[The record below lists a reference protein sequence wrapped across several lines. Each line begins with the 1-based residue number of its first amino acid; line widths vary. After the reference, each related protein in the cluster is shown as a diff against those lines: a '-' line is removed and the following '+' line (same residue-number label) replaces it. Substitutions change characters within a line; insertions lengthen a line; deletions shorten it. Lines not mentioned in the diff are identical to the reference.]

1 MRGTYAEKI
10 TLMVFAWLLA
20 GFSPALAENQQDYCI
35 KCSNPDE
42 TYICRITAKGGQSQ
56 GKQFLCI
63 INIAKDRGHDSC
75 SATAQSG
82 ACSGVLVQY
91 EVSEEAQPQNPM
103 DAATTGPDEA
113 LEADQHGGEPKTLIE
128 FTKQATKATSKG
140 LNSAGKDTKKV
151 IKNTGKA
158 IKNTGKAI
166 KKTGG
171 KIKDFTDKVGGN
183 IKSASKTTWRCLTSL
198 FFNCAGD

>member
-1 MRGTYAEKI
+1 MGGTYAQKF
-10 TLMVFAWLLA
+10 TLMVFASLL
-20 GFSPALAENQQDYCI
+20 GGLSLALADDQQDYCI

-42 TYICRITAKGGQSQ
+42 TYICRITSKGGQTK

-63 INIAKDRGHDSC
+63 MNIAKDQGHDSC
-75 SATAQSG
+75 SATAQLG

-91 EVSEEAQPQNPM
+91 QVSNERQPQSST
-103 DAATTGPDEA
+103 DAAATGPIDAPEA
-113 LEADQHGGEPKTLIE
+113 SQAAGEPKTLIE

-140 LNSAGKDTKKV
+140 LKSAGKDTKKV

-158 IKNTGKAI
+158 IKNTG
-166 KKTGG
+166 G
-171 KIKDFTDKVGGN
+171 KIKNFTDNVGGN

>member
-1 MRGTYAEKI
+1 MRGTFAEKI
-10 TLMVFAWLLA
+10 TLMVFAWSLGGVSL
-20 GFSPALAENQQDYCI
+20 ALADNQQDYCI

-42 TYICRITAKGGQSQ
+42 TYICRITSKGDQSQ

-63 INIAKDRGHDSC
+63 MNIAKDNGHDSC

-82 ACSGVLVQY
+82 ACSGILVQY
-91 EVSEEAQPQNPM
+91 EVSMQDQPQSPV
-103 DAATTGPDEA
+103 DTAITGPDEV
-113 LEADQHGGEPKTLIE
+113 LEADQAKGEPKTLIE

-140 LNSAGKDTKKV
+140 LKSAGRDTKKV

-158 IKNTGKAI
+158 IQ
-166 KKTGG
+166 KTGS
-171 KIKDFTDKVGGN
+171 KIKNFTDKVGGN

>member
-1 MRGTYAEKI
+1 MCGTLAKKI
-10 TLMVFAWLLA
+10 TVMVFAWLMGGLSLA
-20 GFSPALAENQQDYCI
+20 FADGQQDYCI
-35 KCSNPDE
+35 TCSNPDE
-42 TYICRITAKGGQSQ
+42 TYICRITSKGGQSQ

-63 INIAKDRGHDSC
+63 MNIAKDNGHDSC
-75 SATAQSG
+75 SATAQLG

-91 EVSEEAQPQNPM
+91 EVSPQDQPQRPV
-103 DAATTGPDEA
+103 DAATAGPIEA
-113 LEADQHGGEPKTLIE
+113 PQADQTAGEPKTLVE

-140 LNSAGKDTKKV
+140 LKSAGEDTNKI

-158 IKNTGKAI
+158 L

-198 FFNCAGD
+198 FFNCAGN